1 MTVLKP
7 GTRYKSQVC
16 STEAIVVRPAD
27 IILLCGGHPM
37 VELAAEVDSTLVI
50 DPAASSGSLVGKR
63 YTDDSGILEIL
74 VTKAGE
80 GSLASETEQLAVKEA
95 KPLPSSD

>member
-1 MTVLKP
+1 MLKP

-16 STEAIVVRPAD
+16 TTELIVVRPAEVS
-27 IILLCGGHPM
+27 LSCGGQPV
-37 VELAAEVDSTLVI
+37 VEQTAAADGSLEL
-50 DPAASSGSLVGKR
+50 DPSAAAGSLVGKR
-63 YTDDSGILEIL
+63 YTDASGTLEVL

-80 GSLASETEQLAVKEA
+80 GSLGTEEGLLVIKDA